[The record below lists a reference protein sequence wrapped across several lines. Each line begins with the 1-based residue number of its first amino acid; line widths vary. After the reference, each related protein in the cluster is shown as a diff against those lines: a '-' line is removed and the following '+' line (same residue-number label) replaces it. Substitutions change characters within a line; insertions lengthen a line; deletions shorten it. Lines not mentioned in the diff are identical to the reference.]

1 MTSPLTATVTM
12 PSGTRVVVDPW
23 AKNPLVD
30 GYKALNPATY
40 AAALL
45 DGPPPTLFESGDLP
59 PFTTSGVDVMY
70 LGWLPFGVR
79 HHAATASSR
88 GEVLQLIEDFGKDPN
103 GSVQS
108 DGLTAYLRRVSDWLT
123 GRLVERP
130 ASTSTVDPA
139 LDAGL
144 YDSMFSAQE
153 AALAARNA
161 PMLAAAKDWQDQQ
174 QRRGSYADGI
184 GRAQR

>member
-1 MTSPLTATVTM
+1 MTTPLTATVTM

-30 GYKALNPATY
+30 GFKALNPATY

-79 HHAATASSR
+79 HYAATAASR
-88 GEVLQLIEDFGKDPN
+88 GEVLQLVEDFSKDPD
-103 GSVQS
+103 GSVTS
-108 DGLTAYLRRVSDWLT
+108 DGLTAYLRRVNDWLT
-123 GRLVERP
+123 GGLVQRP
-130 ASTSTVDPA
+130 APNDNADPHVES
-139 LDAGL
+139 DL
-144 YDSMFSAQE
+144 YEGMFGAQE
-153 AALAARNA
+153 AALAARNG